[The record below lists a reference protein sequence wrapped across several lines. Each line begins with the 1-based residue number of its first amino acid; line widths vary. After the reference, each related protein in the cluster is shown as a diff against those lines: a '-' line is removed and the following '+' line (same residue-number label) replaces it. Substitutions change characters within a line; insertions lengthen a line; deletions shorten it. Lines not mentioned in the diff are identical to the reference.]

1 MCECR
6 LSERYQDASW
16 FFFANEETQ
25 VDFTM
30 LRKVLARYNP
40 QEVGEYDDGIEH
52 A

>member
-1 MCECR
+1 MYVCR

-25 VDFTM
+25 VDFAM

-40 QEVGEYDDGIEH
+40 QEVMEYDGGIEH